1 MMLQLLQSRLEAMN
15 PYIML
20 NLCQPMT
27 LYPALTSIDLYYVV
41 DIGLQKRA

>member
-1 MMLQLLQSRLEAMN
+1 
-15 PYIML
+15 
-20 NLCQPMT
+20 MT